1 MKKRQDRQKNNP
13 ERAKQG
19 ARIAISNRMAELAPM
34 FGKFVPHRKTEQS
47 ILQLDPGLA
56 RGEDFVVE
64 QAPSPGQRELA
75 PASEVDQNI

>member
-19 ARIAISNRMAELAPM
+19 ARITISNRMAELAPI
-34 FGKFVPHRKTEQS
+34 FGEFMPHRKTNPS
-47 ILQLDPGLA
+47 IFQLDPGLSHPS
-56 RGEDFVVE
+56 DFVIE
-64 QAPSPGQRELA
+64 QAPSPRQRELA